1 MTNKIYVGNMNYDTE
16 EATLR
21 ELFAEFGEVK
31 SITIVTDRYTG
42 ASKGSGLVEMGTDGV
57 AKAAIEGLDDKE
69 VDGRNLRVKE
79 AYDKPDRRPRQ
90 Y

>member
-1 MTNKIYVGNMNYDTE
+1 MNNKIYVGNMNYDTE

-21 ELFAEFGEVK
+21 ELFTEFGEVK

-42 ASKGSGLVEMGTDGV
+42 ASKGFGFIEMGTPEE
-57 AKAAIEGLDDKE
+57 AKAAIDALDDKE

-79 AYDKPDRRPRQ
+79 AYDKPNRRPRQ

>member
-1 MTNKIYVGNMNYDTE
+1 MTNKIYVGNMSYDTE
-16 EATLR
+16 ETTLR
-21 ELFAEFGEVK
+21 ELFAGYGEVK

-42 ASKGSGLVEMGTDGV
+42 ASKGFGFVEMGTEEE
-57 AKAAIEGLDDKE
+57 AKAAIVGLDDKE

-79 AYDKPDRRPRQ
+79 AYDKPQRSPKR